1 MESRVRRQSHG
12 FLKAR
17 ADQRSL
23 GGLSA
28 YHDHRFLCGRPG
40 KTDHPAAAQR
50 GELVNV
56 VESAGAH
63 DFIAPFGRPVIR
75 LVVGVAVLLQ
85 HSCAILVSRPGEAVD
100 GIVAERHLNGVGRAE
115 GLGPGVDGSIHLVA
129 VIEARVERAGVATAL
144 IRDQGLEF
152 FIEAAIA

>member
-63 DFIAPFGRPVIR
+63 DFIAPFGRAVIR
-75 LVVGVAVLLQ
+75 FVVGVAVLRQ
-85 HSCAILVSRPGEAVD
+85 DRCPVFVGRPGETVD
-100 GIVAERHLNGVGRAE
+100 GTV
-115 GLGPGVDGSIHLVA
+115 
-129 VIEARVERAGVATAL
+129 
-144 IRDQGLEF
+144 
-152 FIEAAIA
+152 